1 MRREIGRRCFAG
13 WKDVNSTGQTGI
25 RVVIRINDDPQKIET
40 IMVQASLKIENAPV
54 TLRELALAKIRQAII
69 SGYFQAGDRLVE
81 RSLCEEL
88 GVSRSVVREVIR
100 YLEAEGLIET
110 LGKKG
115 PIVAILTWDIAEQIY
130 TIRLLLEQDAAHDCA
145 LNAGPED
152 KKKLHEKLIAIN
164 QASAGQ
170 DDIQRVEASQAFYET
185 IFQVAHHAIAWEIVQ
200 RLNSRI
206 SRLRALTLKTPER
219 QLAGFERMTRIYHA
233 IEQNNP
239 AQARQEVIEHLT
251 EAAALAKRIL
261 QQES

>member
-100 YLEAEGLIET
+100 YLEAEGLIE
-110 LGKKG
+110 
-115 PIVAILTWDIAEQIY
+115 
-130 TIRLLLEQDAAHDCA
+130 
-145 LNAGPED
+145 
-152 KKKLHEKLIAIN
+152 KL
-164 QASAGQ
+164 
-170 DDIQRVEASQAFYET
+170 
-185 IFQVAHHAIAWEIVQ
+185 
-200 RLNSRI
+200 
-206 SRLRALTLKTPER
+206 
-219 QLAGFERMTRIYHA
+219 
-233 IEQNNP
+233 
-239 AQARQEVIEHLT
+239 
-251 EAAALAKRIL
+251 
-261 QQES
+261 